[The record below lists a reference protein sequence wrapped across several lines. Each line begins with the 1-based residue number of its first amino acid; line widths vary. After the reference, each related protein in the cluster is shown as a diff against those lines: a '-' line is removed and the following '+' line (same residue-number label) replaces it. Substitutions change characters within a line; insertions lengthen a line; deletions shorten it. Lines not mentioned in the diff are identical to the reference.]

1 MGPAGSVY
9 KEGVVGGA
17 PMEVRDRDSSVYSR
31 MQEILGLFVLIF
43 DCKIKLCQNSKVPF
57 ILKSFLLSSWFYLAG
72 QNREG
77 K

>member
-43 DCKIKLCQNSKVPF
+43 DCKIKLC
-57 ILKSFLLSSWFYLAG
+57 
-72 QNREG
+72 
-77 K
+77 